1 MKKWFATYGLIF
13 SRYLDY
19 KGRSPR
25 SELWNFIINTA
36 LIELVIYIFTEKS
49 VFFAIFH
56 IVAMIVLAA
65 LSVRRFHDIGY
76 SGWFLLALFIPLVN
90 LAAIFVL
97 MFFKSVP
104 EKNRYGSRPLQNE

>member
-19 KGRSPR
+19 SGRSPR
-25 SELWNFIINTA
+25 SELWNFIINTV
-36 LIELVIYIFTEKS
+36 LIELIIYIFTEKGI
-49 VFFAIFH
+49 FLAIFH

-76 SGWFLLALFIPLVN
+76 SGWFLLALFVPLVN
-90 LAAIFVL
+90 LAAMFVL
-97 MFFKSVP
+97 MFFKS
-104 EKNRYGSRPLQNE
+104 EQEENRYGPRSLQK